1 MRERSNRAVSKT
13 VELKSSGGSNPPLSD
28 RKGEAVFWGNEQ
40 YLSFLIWKDVR
51 VVDGA
56 VLERLCT
63 ERYRGFESPS
73 FRIYPKMGIRN
84 GSTPSEYEVSQ
95 HGCWCQCWRAGWSE
109 PTGRRGAET
118 ESPSFRILPQKGS

>member
-28 RKGEAVFWGNEQ
+28 GKELWEEGLKVFLFLFGKMSEWSMVQSWKGCVPKGTGGSNPP
-40 YLSFLIWKDVR
+40 LSEF
-51 VVDGA
+51 
-56 VLERLCT
+56 
-63 ERYRGFESPS
+63 
-73 FRIYPKMGIRN
+73 YPKGGIRN

-109 PTGRRGAET
+109 PVGCRGAET
-118 ESPSFRILPQKGS
+118 ESPSFR

>member
-1 MRERSNRAVSKT
+1 MGRRTYS
-13 VELKSSGGSNPPLSD
+13 
-28 RKGEAVFWGNEQ
+28 
-40 YLSFLIWKDVR
+40 LSFIIWKDVR

-95 HGCWCQCWRAGWSE
+95 HGCWRQCWRAGWSE

-118 ESPSFRILPQKGS
+118 ESPSFRIYPKMGIHQTL